1 MPNIKKFAVCRKH
14 NINGA
19 EVLLP
24 VGYTYGHEGLTVPA
38 LFDTLE
44 EAQMDIHGDV
54 TVADEVAV
62 DLTTLPYIDLYE
74 VNYNYQVLSLL
85 ADCSKPVARDFGE
98 LVSDRLGLAT

>member
-1 MPNIKKFAVCRKH
+1 MPNIKNFAVCRKH
-14 NINGA
+14 NVNGA

-44 EAQMDIHGDV
+44 EAQMDIRGDI

-62 DLTTLPYIDLYE
+62 DLTTLPYIDVYGL
-74 VNYNYQVLSLL
+74 NYAYQALSLL
-85 ADCSKPVARDFGE
+85 ADSSSPLVRDFDS
-98 LVSDRLGLAT
+98 LVSERLGYAG